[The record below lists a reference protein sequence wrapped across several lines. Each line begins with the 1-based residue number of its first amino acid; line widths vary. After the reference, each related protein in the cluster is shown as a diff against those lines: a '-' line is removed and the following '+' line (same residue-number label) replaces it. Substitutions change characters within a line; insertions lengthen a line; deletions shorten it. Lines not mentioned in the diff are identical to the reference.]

1 MKQIANFLLVGLVL
15 IGIVVVY
22 DGFYIVEE
30 GKQVMITQFGKPI
43 GTPKIDAGLYLK
55 MPFLQ
60 QVNEFDK
67 RIQIWDGDPNQ
78 IPTNDKTF
86 VYLDVTA
93 RWRINDALK
102 FMQAVRTES
111 RAQSLLDDII
121 GGTVRDMVNKN
132 NLIEIIRSSDWS
144 LDTMTPSNQ
153 EPGSKPLQGRDVISD
168 QILEIAA
175 RATPQ
180 YGIELLDVLFKRVN
194 YIESVRLRV
203 YDRMIS
209 ERKRIAAEKRS
220 LGEGQKAEILGKV
233 DRQLR
238 EITSTANKEA
248 LEIKGR
254 ADREATKIYG
264 EAYSQDP
271 DFFAFQKTLDSYR
284 KIVGENTS
292 MVLSSDSDL
301 YKYLKKVTVN

>member
-30 GKQVMITQFGKPI
+30 GKQVMITQFGKTI
-43 GTPKIDAGLYLK
+43 GEPKIDAGLYLK

-86 VYLDVTA
+86 VYLDITA

-102 FMQAVRTES
+102 YMQAVRTES

-153 EPGSKPLQGRDVISD
+153 EPGTKPLQGRDVISD
-168 QILEIAA
+168 QILAIAA

-194 YIESVRLRV
+194 YIESVRVRV

-254 ADREATKIYG
+254 ADGEATKIYG
-264 EAYSQDP
+264 EAYNQDP
-271 DFFAFQKTLDSYR
+271 GFFAFQKTLESYK
-284 KIVGENTS
+284 KIIGNNS
-292 MVLSSDSDL
+292 SLILSSDSDL
-301 YKYLKKVTVN
+301 YKYLKKVTVD